1 MQKLQLPVRDLRNR
15 LQKEQKNAK
24 MPKMRPIPYL
34 QERLR
39 WQVEASESG
48 QT

>member
-15 LQKEQKNAK
+15 LQKEQKDAK
-24 MPKMRPIPYL
+24 MPKMRLIPLL
-34 QERLR
+34 QERPR
-39 WQVEASESG
+39 WQVEASESS

>member
-1 MQKLQLPVRDLRNR
+1 MPKLQLPFGDLRNR
-15 LQKEQKNAK
+15 LQKEQEDAE
-24 MPKMRPIPYL
+24 MSKMRLIPLL